1 MYGAEADAKAMKDMA
16 EPVFVQL
23 VRPTRKYYEF
33 RTDKKISDREPMVK
47 TSDQFTDGQLNIKLV
62 DDVEWKLD
70 LYLFMVAQKNY
81 EKDHYALIENRDR
94 AYNLVLQHYPPNV
107 EAGLKNQ
114 LTWTAGQ
121 DK

>member
-70 LYLFMVAQKNY
+70 LYLFMVAKKNY